1 MSGTRDNTYTVVD
14 GTSSGNLPLRAR
26 LYNYYTAMGC
36 QIRRGFVLDAFSTDT
51 FVIVAFPLA
60 SGIGVFLFAFSA
72 DAASALFAVR
82 VQQRAPIHTF
92 PTEYSQEQLTTD
104 TDPALEELRVKWPKQ
119 QKFVSAWHPCEGNIC
134 CERVS
139 AQANV

>member
-1 MSGTRDNTYTVVD
+1 MAHLAKLAYMANSRKGY
-14 GTSSGNLPLRAR
+14 
-26 LYNYYTAMGC
+26 LYGLTPSVG
-36 QIRRGFVLDAFSTDT
+36 
-51 FVIVAFPLA
+51 
-60 SGIGVFLFAFSA
+60 
-72 DAASALFAVR
+72 

-104 TDPALEELRVKWPKQ
+104 TDPALEELRAKWPKQ
-119 QKFVSAWHPCEGNIC
+119 QKFVSAWHPYEGNIC